1 MRLPVWI
8 VFLVA
13 AWVILFGTYR
23 LYLAFRPKKEGEQ
36 KRGGLYGMPRRTH
49 GLIGLLYLVLGT
61 FLLLSAL
68 GVRLFS
74 ISF

>member
-8 VFLVA
+8 VFVVA

-23 LYLAFRPKKEGEQ
+23 LYLAFKRTPEGEK
-36 KRGGLYGMPRRTH
+36 KRGGLYGMPKRTH
-49 GLIGLLYLVLGT
+49 AIIGVLYLVLGT
-61 FLLLSAL
+61 FLLLSAF
-68 GVRLFS
+68 GIRLFT

>member
-23 LYLAFRPKKEGEQ
+23 LYLAFRPVREADK
-36 KRGGLYGMPRRTH
+36 KRGGLWGMPRRTH
-49 GLIGLLYLVLGT
+49 GLIGVVYLILGA
-61 FLLLSAL
+61 FLLLSAF
-68 GVRLFS
+68 GIRLFHL
-74 ISF
+74 